1 MFRVEKMYTMV
12 MLERPKTSFKSKLA
26 NGFGV
31 KMDFFLERLFKNMNK
46 LFRKQ
51 VG

>member
-12 MLERPKTSFKSKLA
+12 MLERPKTSFKSRLA
-26 NGFGV
+26 NGFGL
-31 KMDFFLERLFKNMNK
+31 KMDLFLARLLRNMNK